1 MAKGAGKRSGS
12 RKGARSAI
20 TVRPVIA
27 AYAAAITGAVIAWGY
42 LVFAAIDFGVSAR
55 GGNATAWWLL
65 GLASVGAM
73 ACMFVALMLVARLTR
88 ALGLTS
94 TPTRGPQE
102 DGGDAAETRPAKG
115 HRAAR

>member
-1 MAKGAGKRSGS
+1 VAKGAGKRSGS

-27 AYAAAITGAVIAWGY
+27 AYAAAITVAVIAWGY
-42 LVFAAIDFGVSAR
+42 LVFAAIDFGVTAR
-55 GGNATAWWLL
+55 GGTTAAWWLL

-73 ACMFVALMLVARLTR
+73 ACMFVALMLVSRLTR

-94 TPTRGPQE
+94 APPGGPQD
-102 DGGDAAETRPAKG
+102 DGTDAAETRPAKG